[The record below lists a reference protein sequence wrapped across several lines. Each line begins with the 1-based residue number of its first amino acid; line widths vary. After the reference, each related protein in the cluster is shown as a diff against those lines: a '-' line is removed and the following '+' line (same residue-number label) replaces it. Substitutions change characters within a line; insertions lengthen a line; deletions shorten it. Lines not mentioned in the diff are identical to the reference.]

1 MSHAERAFDLVLFDL
16 DGTLIDSAAQLAM
29 LLERCSDKAK
39 KAFASIH
46 GTPSA
51 VEKAAF
57 DQVLGMLSKS
67 VKQHES
73 APQEA
78 QHADHHGY
86 RAGNT

>member
-1 MSHAERAFDLVLFDL
+1 
-16 DGTLIDSAAQLAM
+16 M

-39 KAFASIH
+39 AAFASIH

-67 VKQHES
+67 VKQHEAAS
-73 APQEA
+73 QEA
-78 QHADHHGY
+78 QDADHH
-86 RAGNT
+86 